1 MANTTIYPYGTNGQ
15 LPSSIGVINDLIT
28 GGADKALSAE
38 MGKELN
44 IDVNGKAKTVCTF
57 KGSLFIGHNG
67 TGAAAGAT
75 FDDTISTTYGSD
87 RNFKY
92 AKLQVYAGDV
102 VHIHAQGNGYNG
114 GITITDSDKVV
125 TTAYG
130 NNTLVNQ
137 DITID
142 ADGWVFVSNANAKV
156 ASPELSRYDGVV
168 GHEQRI
174 TALEGMAELVMATMP
189 EGSFIEGQRS
199 EALPIISGKFPYPN
213 GNTYFMELNSSG
225 KGCTP
230 WIPMPHGTYIV
241 PNINVRV
248 YQADHP
254 FFQNDYTKLNDNIW
268 SVNLAN
274 GGVLYVTH
282 DYVMFVFVG
291 SIPSGDFSVY
301 CDKVTSTVAVRK
313 HVAHVAHVA
322 NGDFVFYLPLRD
334 KYYCFLL
341 KHYSASG
348 KQLEHY
354 GISDTYLCDSPN
366 FVYPQTQLTRNSEYE
381 CALNVQGQGYLG
393 GHMHGHERMVSEDT
407 TIYLNGQ
414 SKTLADGWGGD
425 VTGMFEMVQ
434 HSILYKTDKTTKV
447 ADIYKRWRVVD
458 GKLHMYNRV
467 VFAASYHI
475 ERGQFSMFGI
485 LRREGGSTSN
495 PYLTCFASRNS
506 DTRVYQTTDGWDT
519 SSPTDGS
526 TIIAAPAKATL
537 QEQWGESGYIVR
549 QEIFENNQ
557 KENGGMFINTNGG
570 GEYNKMYFE
579 IGSNFDVVE
588 GDELFSH
595 AVLSIE

>member
-1 MANTTIYPYGTNGQ
+1 MANETIYPYGTNGQ
-15 LPSSIGVINDLIT
+15 LPSSIGVINDLTT

-44 IDVNGKAKTVCTF
+44 IDVNGFDFVGTWHRGAWGDTT
-57 KGSLFIGHNG
+57 SLSIG
-67 TGAAAGAT
+67 
-75 FDDTISTTYGSD
+75 DTYGPNAPLTDYSVND
-87 RNFKY
+87 YRYCEKFTVKAGEQYHIITKCNKYNRNIVITTIDGEV
-92 AKLQVYAGDV
+92 VYLGALDTNVANYTTSFEYDV
-102 VHIHAQGNGYNG
+102 IVYVNAHKNF
-114 GITITDSDKVV
+114 TDKVV
-125 TTAYG
+125 TFS
-130 NNTLVNQ
+130 V
-137 DITID
+137 
-142 ADGWVFVSNANAKV
+142 
-156 ASPELSRYDGVV
+156 R

-174 TALEGMAELVMATMP
+174 ATLEKATAAMFFP
-189 EGSFIEGQRS
+189 FSFVEGQRS
-199 EALPIISGKFPYPN
+199 AALPIISGKFPYPN

-225 KGCTP
+225 HGCTP

-254 FFQNDYTKLNDNIW
+254 FFQNDYAKLNDNIW

-274 GGVLYVTH
+274 GGGLYVTH
-282 DYVMFVFVG
+282 DYVMFAFVS

-341 KHYSASG
+341 KHYSAVG
-348 KQLEHY
+348 NQLEHY

-366 FVYPQTQLTRNSEYE
+366 FVYPQTPMTRASEYE
-381 CALNVQGQGYLG
+381 CAIDIQGQGYLG
-393 GHMHGHERMVSEDT
+393 GHMHGYERMVSEDT
-407 TIYLNGQ
+407 TIYINGQ
-414 SKTLADGWGGD
+414 SKTLSDAFGED
-425 VTGMFEMVQ
+425 VTWMFEMMQ
-434 HSILYKTDKTTKV
+434 HSVLYKTDKATKV

-475 ERGQFSMFGI
+475 NRGQFSMFGI
-485 LRREGGSTSN
+485 YRHEGGNTSN

-506 DTRVYQTTDGWDT
+506 DTRVYHTTDGWDT
-519 SSPTDGS
+519 SSPTDGAS
-526 TIIAAPAKATL
+526 IIAAPAKATL

-549 QEIFENNQ
+549 QEVFENNQ

-579 IGSNFDVVE
+579 IGSNFDVAD